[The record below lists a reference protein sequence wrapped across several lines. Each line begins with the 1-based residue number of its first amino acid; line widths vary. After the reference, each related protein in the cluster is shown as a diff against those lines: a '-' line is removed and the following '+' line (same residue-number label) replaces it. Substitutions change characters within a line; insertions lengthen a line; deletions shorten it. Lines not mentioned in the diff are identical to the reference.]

1 MSRSNRDTEQL
12 LLGEWACLGVLA
24 AGPTHGFA
32 IASRLRPEADLG
44 RIWSLSRPLTYRA
57 IEHLLKAGY
66 VEPVGQEPGIAGGNR
81 TVLAI
86 TESGLHALR
95 EWFRRPV
102 FHLRDLRGELLL
114 KLQLAQSLGT
124 ETSGLVDTQRQVVEG
139 LRRSLQDQLRE
150 RPDDIVS
157 RWRLE
162 SAEAALRFLD
172 ALVTR

>member
-1 MSRSNRDTEQL
+1 MSRPIRDAERL

-32 IASRLRPEADLG
+32 IASRLRPDADLG

-57 IEHLLKAGY
+57 IEQLLKAGY
-66 VEPVGQEPGIAGGNR
+66 VRPVGEEPGIAGGNR

-86 TESGLHALR
+86 TDTGRHALH
-95 EWFRRPV
+95 EWFQRPV
-102 FHLRDLRGELLL
+102 LHLRDLRSELLL
-114 KLQLAQSLGT
+114 KLQLAHALDI
-124 ETSGLVDTQRQVVEG
+124 ETTGMIDTQRCIVTETHRG
-139 LRRSLQDQLRE
+139 LQRHMRE
-150 RPDDIVS
+150 SPDDIVT